1 MEPEKES
8 NLQEGRKTVE
18 CPNASVVPNE
28 LTDIV
33 VDEMVESSS
42 IPHSV
47 TTIAIDW
54 GK

>member
-8 NLQEGRKTVE
+8 NLQEGRTLGRLT
-18 CPNASVVPNE
+18 ASVVPNE